1 MKETV
6 VIDDVVSK
14 ELQTKLYEI
23 VMGGQWRFVNDMSY
37 NNSSNPSYGFNQT
50 FKHPKYGIMS
60 SLYEQVCVPIVNSA
74 TEKLNLSINDI
85 YFTRSFLQLP
95 LQDKYIKVNNG
106 IHVDLPIDHYACVYY
121 CNDSDGDTIIY
132 EQNTDT
138 TPLGSN
144 NIELIEHKRVS
155 PKIGRMVLFDG
166 KRYHCSSQPRDNL
179 RCIINFNLV

>member
-60 SLYEQVCVPIVNSA
+60 SLYEQVCVPIVNNA
-74 TEKLNLSINDI
+74 IEKLNLSISDI

-121 CNDSDGDTIIY
+121 CNDSDGEDRKSTRL
-132 EQNTDT
+132 N
-138 TPLGSN
+138 
-144 NIELIEHKRVS
+144 
-155 PKIGRMVLFDG
+155 
-166 KRYHCSSQPRDNL
+166 SSH
-179 RCIINFNLV
+179 